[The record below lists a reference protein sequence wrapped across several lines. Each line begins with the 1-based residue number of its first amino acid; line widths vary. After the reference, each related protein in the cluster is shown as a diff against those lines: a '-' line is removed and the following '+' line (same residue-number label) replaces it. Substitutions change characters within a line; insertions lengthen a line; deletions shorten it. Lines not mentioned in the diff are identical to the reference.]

1 MVYCVFVDL
10 EKAYNR
16 VPREELWYC
25 MRKSGMVEKYVRLVQ
40 DMYEESKTAV
50 RCAVR
55 PTESFK
61 VKIGMH
67 QGSALSLF
75 LFAVIMDKLMNELR
89 IESPWT
95 LLFADNSMICQET
108 REKVER
114 RLKCWRYALERRGMK
129 LSRSKTKQL
138 CVNGGNDEETV
149 TTEDTK
155 MPKVKKFKYL
165 GSTEQESDSCQRE
178 LKRRV
183 QAGWNGWR
191 KVSEVICNRKLPA
204 RVKKKKNK

>member
-1 MVYCVFVDL
+1 MALNFCSQSVLLGDTVSRPPATYLVGQDAFCVFMVYCVFVDL

-16 VPREELWYC
+16 VPRGRVVVLY
-25 MRKSGMVEKYVRLVQ
+25 EKIRNGGKVCATCTGYVRGKQNSGEVC
-40 DMYEESKTAV
+40 SKTYRKFQGQDRNA
-50 RCAVR
+50 
-55 PTESFK
+55 P
-61 VKIGMH
+61 
-67 QGSALSLF
+67 GSALSLF

-138 CVNGGNDEETV
+138 CV
-149 TTEDTK
+149 K
-155 MPKVKKFKYL
+155 
-165 GSTEQESDSCQRE
+165 
-178 LKRRV
+178 
-183 QAGWNGWR
+183 WR
-191 KVSEVICNRKLPA
+191 K
-204 RVKKKKNK
+204 